1 MDRGRLIELAL
12 AKLNDGKDITWEEI
26 TELCG
31 WDVNPDHCRK
41 VAYGIKLLDDYLR
54 ENKIESTVS
63 DEIDKYEK
71 KIIEFKKERKKLNDT
86 RAMVNREIT
95 KLSRIEHL
103 IEIVKNIK

>member
-41 VAYGIKLLDDYLR
+41 VAYGIKLSGVIFKVLIFM
-54 ENKIESTVS
+54 KI
-63 DEIDKYEK
+63 KEK
-71 KIIEFKKERKKLNDT
+71 FLMKMGT
-86 RAMVNREIT
+86 
-95 KLSRIEHL
+95 
-103 IEIVKNIK
+103 NILAK

>member
-1 MDRGRLIELAL
+1 MKSSVVANTRLLFFPQRGIIMDRGRLIELAL

-26 TELCG
+26 TELCN

-71 KIIEFKKERKKLNDT
+71 KKIY
-86 RAMVNREIT
+86 
-95 KLSRIEHL
+95 
-103 IEIVKNIK
+103 